1 MLQGFIP
8 ALAGKVNVTE
18 AKVGK
23 KLADFTSISIVPAIT
38 YVS

>member
-8 ALAGKVNVTE
+8 TLAGKVNVTK

-23 KLADFTSISIVPAIT
+23 KTCRFTSISIVPAIT